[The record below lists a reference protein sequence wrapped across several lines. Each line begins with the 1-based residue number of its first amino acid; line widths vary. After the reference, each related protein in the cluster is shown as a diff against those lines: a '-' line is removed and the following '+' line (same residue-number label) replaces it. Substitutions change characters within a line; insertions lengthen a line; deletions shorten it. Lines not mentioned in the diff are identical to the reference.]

1 VPAWYWATVPQVEA
15 ASDIVVA
22 RPEPVVIRPPSRWTG
37 VGARDLWRYRELL
50 FFFAWRDLKVRYKQT
65 FLGIVWAVLQ
75 PIMYMV
81 VFTLF
86 FGRIA
91 DLYSEGKPYAL
102 LALSGSVI
110 WLFFANAVT
119 LSAGSLVG
127 NASLITKIYFP
138 RLLAPV
144 APVIAGLVDLALS
157 FGVLL
162 VVMAAYGEYP
172 DLGRVV
178 FAVPFLVLAMGA
190 AVGVGSWLAALNVKY
205 RDVRYVVPFMLQLWL
220 FASPV
225 VYSSE
230 LLEGRLETI
239 YYLNPMAGVV
249 EGFRWA
255 LLGGVPPAYTSVVLS
270 TVGGAAL
277 LVLGVLYFRRTERNF
292 ADIV

>member
-1 VPAWYWATVPQVEA
+1 VAAVSPYPA
-15 ASDIVVA
+15 A
-22 RPEPVVIRPPSRWTG
+22 RREPVVIRPPSRWAG
-37 VGARDLWRYRELL
+37 VGLAELWRFRELL

-65 FLGIVWAVLQ
+65 FLGVVWAVLQ

-110 WLFFANAVT
+110 WLFFANSVT
-119 LSAGSLVG
+119 LAANSLVG
-127 NASLITKIYFP
+127 NASLITKTYFP
-138 RLLAPV
+138 RLLAPI

-157 FGVLL
+157 FAVLL
-162 VVMAAYGEYP
+162 AVMAGFGEYP
-172 DLGRVV
+172 ALNRVWV
-178 FAVPFLVLAMGA
+178 LIPFLLLAMGA

-205 RDVRYVVPFMLQLWL
+205 RDVRYVVPFLLQLWL

-230 LLEGRLETI
+230 LLQGRLETI

-255 LLGGVPPAYTSVVLS
+255 LLGGVPPDYGSVALS
-270 TVGGAAL
+270 TVGGAAML
-277 LVLGVLYFRRTERNF
+277 IAGVFYFRRVERNF

>member
-1 VPAWYWATVPQVEA
+1 VEA
-15 ASDIVVA
+15 ASGIAVE
-22 RPEPVVIRPPSRWTG
+22 RREPVVIRPPSRWSG
-37 VGARDLWRYRELL
+37 VGANDLWRYRELL

-65 FLGIVWAVLQ
+65 FLGIAWAVLQ

-110 WLFFANAVT
+110 WLFFANSVT
-119 LSAGSLVG
+119 LAANSLVG

-138 RLLAPV
+138 RLLAPI
-144 APVIAGLVDLALS
+144 APVIAGLVDLVLS

-162 VVMAAYGEYP
+162 AVMAGFGEYP
-172 DLGRVV
+172 APNRIWVV
-178 FAVPFLVLAMGA
+178 LPFLLLAMA
-190 AVGVGSWLAALNVKY
+190 TAVGIGSWLAALNVKY

-225 VYSSE
+225 VYSTE
-230 LLEGRLETI
+230 LLGGSLQTI

-255 LLGGVPPAYTSVVLS
+255 VLGGIPPEYTEVGLSVL
-270 TVGGAAL
+270 GGAVMLAA
-277 LVLGVLYFRRTERNF
+277 GVLYFRRMERTF

>member
-1 VPAWYWATVPQVEA
+1 VEA
-15 ASDIVVA
+15 FASVTA
-22 RPEPVVIRPPSRWTG
+22 ERPEPVVIRPPSRWAG
-37 VGARDLWRYRELL
+37 LGARELWRFRELL
-50 FFFAWRDLKVRYKQT
+50 LFFAWRDLKVRYKQT

-110 WLFFANAVT
+110 WLFFANSVT
-119 LSAGSLVG
+119 LGAGSLVG

-138 RLLAPV
+138 RLLAPA
-144 APVIAGLVDLALS
+144 APVLAGLVDFALS

-162 VVMAAYGEYP
+162 AVMAAYGEYP
-172 DLGRVV
+172 ALHRVV
-178 FAVPFLVLAMGA
+178 LMLPFLLLAMGA

-205 RDVRYVVPFMLQLWL
+205 RDVRYVVPFLLQLWL

-225 VYSSE
+225 VYSTE
-230 LLEGRLETI
+230 LLGGRLETL

-255 LLGGVPPAYTSVVLS
+255 LLGGVPPDYTSVALS
-270 TVGGAAL
+270 TLGGVVM
-277 LVLGVLYFRRTERNF
+277 LVAGVLYFRRMERNF

>member
-1 VPAWYWATVPQVEA
+1 VEA
-15 ASDIVVA
+15 VPGIAVERA
-22 RPEPVVIRPPSRWTG
+22 EPVVIRPPSRWTG
-37 VGARDLWRYRELL
+37 VGIRDLWRYRELL

-110 WLFFANAVT
+110 WLFFANSVT
-119 LSAGSLVG
+119 LAANSLVG

-157 FGVLL
+157 FVVLL
-162 VVMAAYGEYP
+162 AVMAGYGEYP
-172 DLGRVV
+172 ALQRSWVV
-178 FAVPFLVLAMGA
+178 IPFLLLAMGT

-230 LLEGRLETI
+230 LLQGRLETL

-255 LLGGVPPAYTSVVLS
+255 LLGGIPPNYGSVALS
-270 TVGGAAL
+270 TLGGAVM
-277 LVLGVLYFRRTERNF
+277 LVAGVLYFRRVERNF

>member
-1 VPAWYWATVPQVEA
+1 VEA
-15 ASDIVVA
+15 SNVTIGRV
-22 RPEPVVIRPPSRWTG
+22 EPVVIRPPSRWTG
-37 VGARDLWRYRELL
+37 IGAAELWRFRELL

-65 FLGIVWAVLQ
+65 FLGVTWAVLQ
-75 PIMYMV
+75 PVMYMV

-91 DLYSEGKPYAL
+91 NLYSEGKPYAL
-102 LALSGSVI
+102 LALSGAVI
-110 WLFFANAVT
+110 WLFFANAVA

-138 RLLAPV
+138 RLLAPL

-157 FGVLL
+157 FAVLL
-162 VVMAAYGEYP
+162 AVMAAYGEYP
-172 DLGRVV
+172 APGRIWVV
-178 FAVPFLVLAMGA
+178 IPFLVLAMVTA
-190 AVGVGSWLAALNVKY
+190 AGVGSWLAALNVKY

-230 LLEGRLETI
+230 LLQGRLETL

-255 LLGGVPPAYTSVVLS
+255 TLGGIPPSYGSVGLS
-270 TVGGAAL
+270 ALAAGVML
-277 LVLGVLYFRRTERNF
+277 ILGVLYFRRTERTF